1 MAATNAWHTSTARV
15 YLWGLRIS
23 AIIAKKPGVPEKA
36 KRSVDTELMAVV
48 KDGLP
53 MIL

>member
-1 MAATNAWHTSTARV
+1 MSILT
-15 YLWGLRIS
+15 RI
-23 AIIAKKPGVPEKA
+23 AHLDTIEKKPGVPENA
-36 KRSVDTELMAVV
+36 NTMEDTTLMAVV